1 MEDFLSSHVVDL
13 AGSLVIYSSW
23 SISILLQHCNEV
35 SLDILYAT
43 FSAIYTNTLKGLFQD
58 IEITLILLLLTPY
71 TDEIQKHVEQ
81 PTASGKF
88 MWI

>member
-1 MEDFLSSHVVDL
+1 MEDFLSSHVVEL

-23 SISILLQHCNEV
+23 TISIVLQDCNEV
-35 SLDILYAT
+35 NLNILYAT
-43 FSAIYTNTLKGLFQD
+43 FSAIYTNTLKGLFQG
-58 IEITLILLLLTPY
+58 IEIPLMFLLLTPY

-88 MWI
+88 IWI